1 MRVMSIA
8 SGSSGNCIYVGDD
21 NTHILID
28 TGISKKRVEEGLRLL
43 DLSIKDIDGIHEH
56 MRKHGFERGF
66 IDCRTLK
73 EQGIERRPE
82 VHLGFEAAGRLDD
95 AQRHDIMQKRSEPD
109 YSRHLEQARTV
120 GHDIR
125 EWLDTPVKQHEL
137 VRRLQH
143 DVAREHGFDMR
154 DRVSR
159 QDRTEPERVKS
170 PSRGFSMGF

>member
-1 MRVMSIA
+1 
-8 SGSSGNCIYVGDD
+8 
-21 NTHILID
+21 
-28 TGISKKRVEEGLRLL
+28 
-43 DLSIKDIDGIHEH
+43 
-56 MRKHGFERGF
+56 
-66 IDCRTLK
+66 
-73 EQGIERRPE
+73 
-82 VHLGFEAAGRLDD
+82 FEAAGRLDD

-159 QDRTEPERVKS
+159 QNRTAPERVKS

>member
-1 MRVMSIA
+1 
-8 SGSSGNCIYVGDD
+8 
-21 NTHILID
+21 
-28 TGISKKRVEEGLRLL
+28 
-43 DLSIKDIDGIHEH
+43 
-56 MRKHGFERGF
+56 
-66 IDCRTLK
+66 
-73 EQGIERRPE
+73 IERRPE

-120 GHDIR
+120 GHDIM